1 VDEVSRVVLA
11 LEEHDV
17 AEEVMHFLDRNARI
31 RVVGTASDERQL
43 AEAVRQLEPD
53 AVVAQPALVSPG
65 SVGDAALLAIAT
77 RETVG
82 ALRSAIEVGARGFF
96 VWPAEREQLA
106 GAAESAVAPVAAA
119 GRRATVLAA
128 YGPRG
133 GAGTTFVATHLAAA
147 IARRELQTVLI
158 DMDPV
163 FGDIAAAVGVPLD
176 DDIRTA
182 ADLLPIVDELT
193 RAHLDEVLWTH
204 PDGFRVLIAPEPE
217 DALRIGVD
225 DLHAIVE
232 ATAAEVDVVVL
243 HLPRSQDAFGRCGLR
258 LADRVLMVLSLD
270 VLAFRDARRVLEA
283 TPDLDEKVSFLV
295 NRARRAEVTPADVER
310 VFGRAPVAVLPSDGG
325 IPSAQDHGRLLPR
338 RGRVARN
345 FDRLAER
352 LLERVPEEVADAG

>member
-1 VDEVSRVVLA
+1 MEQVSRVVLA

-53 AVVAQPALVSPG
+53 AVVAQPALVTPG
-65 SVGDAALLAIAT
+65 SIGTSALLAIAT
-77 RETVG
+77 RETVS
-82 ALRSAIEVGARGFF
+82 ALRSAITVGARGFF
-96 VWPAEREQLA
+96 VWPAEREHLA
-106 GAAESAVAPVAAA
+106 GAAESAIAPVAAT
-119 GRRATVLAA
+119 GRRATVVAA

-147 IARRELQTVLI
+147 MARRELQTVLV

-163 FGDIAAAVGVPLD
+163 FGDIAAAVGVPVD
-176 DDIRTA
+176 EQVRTA
-182 ADLLPIVDELT
+182 ADLLPLVDELT

-217 DALRIGVD
+217 DALRIDVN
-225 DLHAIVE
+225 DLRAIVE
-232 ATAAEVDVVVL
+232 HAAAEADVVVL
-243 HLPRSQDAFGRCGLR
+243 HLPRSQDAFARCGLR

-270 VLAFRDARRVLEA
+270 VLAFRDAKRVLAA

-310 VFGRAPVAVLPSDGG
+310 VFGRAPVAVLPADGAVA
-325 IPSAQDHGRLLPR
+325 SAQDHGRLLPR
-338 RGRVARN
+338 RGRIARS

-352 LLERVPEEVADAG
+352 LLDRASEDVVDAG